1 MLPQTPALKPTKPLI
16 IELVEANGG
25 SIETKRPENDGNT
38 FVLSEP
44 ADRALWKTYT
54 EKGIPI

>member
-1 MLPQTPALKPTKPLI
+1 L

-25 SIETKRPENDGNT
+25 SLETKRPENDGKT

-44 ADRALWKTYT
+44 ADRALWKPYQD
-54 EKGIPI
+54 KGIPI